1 MLKLKGEK
9 MAKKEEKKQEK
20 VEEATNKEVPK
31 KKGRL
36 FGDPAILLD

>member
-1 MLKLKGEK
+1 
-9 MAKKEEKKQEK
+9 MAKKEQKEEKIEGQE
-20 VEEATNKEVPK
+20 NKEVPK

>member
-1 MLKLKGEK
+1 
-9 MAKKEEKKQEK
+9 MAKKEQKKEKI
-20 VEEATNKEVPK
+20 EEQTNKEVPK